1 MLLAGVALAGC
12 GSAADGKLAARSAV
26 KVAHWSV
33 LAHAVRPLDVAG
45 PRVDGSLVVAAH
57 GRLELVRP
65 DGALSPYAPAYRSP
79 GGEEPYI
86 ALSSSGCF
94 GVGAVYVIRLSKPRG

>member
-12 GSAADGKLAARSAV
+12 GSAADGKPTARSAL
-26 KVAHWSV
+26 KMAHWSV
-33 LAHAVRPLDVAG
+33 LVHAVRPLDEAG
-45 PRVDGSLVVAAH
+45 PRVDGSLILAAH
-57 GRLELVRP
+57 GRLELIRP

-86 ALSSSGCF
+86 ALSSGGCF
-94 GVGAVYVIRLSKPRG
+94 GAGAVYVIRLSKPRG